1 MMKWD
6 TADTDQGSKS
16 QRNSAYSENKLTQK
30 LLGKKKLYY
39 LMLKKNPKHSNKVSA
54 VWERQQPV
62 YFIPLS

>member
-30 LLGKKKLYY
+30 LLGKKKIVL
-39 LMLKKNPKHSNKVSA
+39 LNTEKEPKTF
-54 VWERQQPV
+54 Q
-62 YFIPLS
+62 